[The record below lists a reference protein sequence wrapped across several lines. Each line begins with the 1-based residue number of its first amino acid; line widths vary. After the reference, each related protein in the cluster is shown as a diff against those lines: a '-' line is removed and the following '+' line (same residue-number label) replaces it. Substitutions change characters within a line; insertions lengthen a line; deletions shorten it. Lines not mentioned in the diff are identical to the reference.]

1 MKMMKSITRNKE
13 NKKIVRECKEMNLKN
28 RENYVKNNLNS
39 DKMKFGQRKN
49 QFSQKKLSQ
58 KHQNNHLKFLIIVVW
73 QKGGNIRSLG

>member
-28 RENYVKNNLNS
+28 RENYVKNNLKS